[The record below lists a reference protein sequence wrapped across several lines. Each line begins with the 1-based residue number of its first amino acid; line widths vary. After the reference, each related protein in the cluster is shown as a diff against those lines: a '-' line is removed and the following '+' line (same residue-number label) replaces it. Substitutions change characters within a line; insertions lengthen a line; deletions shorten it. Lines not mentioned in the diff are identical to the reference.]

1 MVDIND
7 AEKRINEMRKLKIK
21 PNNQISQNKSES
33 IVVVDNI
40 VNNQDIDDFLLNKM
54 GSEES
59 TNSNENDQN
68 LAQFNQIYYNGPEIQ
83 NNNKIESKSFNSS
96 ESLSQN
102 QKKYFDEKIKTDGS
116 SENYLNNVFV
126 KPSTQINKNNSGIK
140 SNKIFLSNKR
150 ESTTKIV
157 IENSN
162 NAFKRTSTQVSDLK
176 INTYKLTDSVTS
188 KISGG

>member
-68 LAQFNQIYYNGPEIQ
+68 LAQFNQIYYNGREIQ

-102 QKKYFDEKIKTDGS
+102 QKKYFDEKIKTDDS

-126 KPSTQINKNNSGIK
+126 KPSAQINKNNSGIK

-150 ESTTKIV
+150 ESATKIV

-188 KISGG
+188 KILGG